1 MNKPII
7 TTVQL
12 MMLAVGSALVFP
24 YTFMPIL
31 NVPNSNQDV
40 WFVLLLALFYILVIN
55 APLLFLINKFR
66 GLTVNQITE
75 TIMGKVI
82 GKAAALVFV
91 LFFIFCFIA
100 CSLITTHFMK
110 SYLFSA
116 TPRWVLLLFSVVPVC
131 YASYKG
137 AGTIGRL
144 SVFVVPFVMVT
155 IVFFL
160 LFGINKMD
168 LSVFKPILADSTF
181 LNLNLGAFLTASRYS
196 EILIFFVFSCYLSKT
211 ASINKTYAV
220 ALVSFG
226 VLFMLILVPTVA
238 VLGVDLAKID
248 WNPYYVYTRQ
258 VNALSFLERLQAFN
272 TLAWF
277 PTTVLKLAI
286 YIFMAARVL
295 SLVFKAKSH
304 KKFVIPITAIGFIAC
319 VIPFMSNSGT
329 IKILSSDRVFPWVIL
344 PVTFVL
350 PCLLIAVYLI
360 RRKKLKPI
368 IKKAQASA
376 KSVEE

>member
-1 MNKPII
+1 MYC
-7 TTVQL
+7 L
-12 MMLAVGSALVFP
+12 
-24 YTFMPIL
+24 
-31 NVPNSNQDV
+31 
-40 WFVLLLALFYILVIN
+40 
-55 APLLFLINKFR
+55 
-66 GLTVNQITE
+66 
-75 TIMGKVI
+75 
-82 GKAAALVFV
+82 
-91 LFFIFCFIA
+91 IA

-304 KKFVIPITAIGFIAC
+304 KKFVIPIAAIGFIAC
-319 VIPFMSNSGT
+319 LIPFMSNSGT

>member
-75 TIMGKVI
+75 TIMGKTI

-91 LFFIFCFIA
+91 LFFMYCFIA

-286 YIFMAARVL
+286 YNFMAARVL

-376 KSVEE
+376 KNVDE

>member
-75 TIMGKVI
+75 TIMGKII

>member
-40 WFVLLLALFYILVIN
+40 WFVLLLALVYILVIN

-75 TIMGKVI
+75 TIMGKII

-91 LFFIFCFIA
+91 LFFMYCFIA

-319 VIPFMSNSGT
+319 LIPFMSNSGT

>member
-40 WFVLLLALFYILVIN
+40 WFVLLLALVYILVIN

-75 TIMGKVI
+75 TIMGKII

-91 LFFIFCFIA
+91 LFFMYCFIA

>member
-40 WFVLLLALFYILVIN
+40 WFVLLLALVYILVIN

-75 TIMGKVI
+75 TIMGKTI

-91 LFFIFCFIA
+91 LFFIYCFIA

-238 VLGVDLAKID
+238 VLGVDLARID

>member
-40 WFVLLLALFYILVIN
+40 WFVLLLALVYILVIN

-75 TIMGKVI
+75 TIMGKII

-91 LFFIFCFIA
+91 LFFMYCFIA

-329 IKILSSDRVFPWVIL
+329 IKLLSSDRVFPWVIL

>member
-40 WFVLLLALFYILVIN
+40 WFVLLLALVYILVIN

-75 TIMGKVI
+75 TIMGKTI

-91 LFFIFCFIA
+91 LFFMYCFIA

>member
-1 MNKPII
+1 MKKPII

-31 NVPNSNQDV
+31 NTPNANQDV
-40 WFVLLLALFYILVIN
+40 WIVLLLAFVYILVIN
-55 APLLFLINKFR
+55 APLLFLMNKFR
-66 GLTVNQITE
+66 GLTVNQIVDA
-75 TIMGKVI
+75 IMGKI
-82 GKAAALVFV
+82 LGKAAALVFI
-91 LFFIFCFIA
+91 LFFMYCFIA
-100 CSLITTHFMK
+100 CSLITTHFMN

-116 TPRWVLLLFSVVPVC
+116 TPRWALMLFMVVPVC

-144 SVFVVPFVMVT
+144 SVFIVPFVIVT
-155 IVFFL
+155 ILFFL

-168 LSVFKPILADSTF
+168 LSVLKPILTDSTF
-181 LNLNLGAFLTASRYS
+181 FDLNLGAFLTASRFS
-196 EILIFFVFSCYLSKT
+196 EILIFFVFSYYLSKQ

-220 ALVSFG
+220 ALVVFG
-226 VLFMLILVPTVA
+226 ICFMLILVPTVA
-238 VLGVDLAKID
+238 VLGVDFAKIS

-258 VNALSFLERLQAFN
+258 VNALTFLERLQAFN

-277 PTTVLKLAI
+277 PASLLKLAI

-295 SLVFKAKSH
+295 SLIFKAKSH
-304 KKFVIPITAIGFIAC
+304 KKFVIPIVALGYIAC
-319 VIPFMSNSGT
+319 LIPFMSNSGT
-329 IKILSSDRVFPWVIL
+329 IKLLSSDRVFPWVIL
-344 PVTFVL
+344 PVIFVL
-350 PCLLIAVYLI
+350 PCLLVAVYLI
-360 RRKKLKPI
+360 RRKKLKPL

>member
-40 WFVLLLALFYILVIN
+40 WFVLLLALVYILVIN
-55 APLLFLINKFR
+55 GPLLFLINKFR

-75 TIMGKVI
+75 TIMGKII

-91 LFFIFCFIA
+91 LFFMYCFIA

-304 KKFVIPITAIGFIAC
+304 KKFVIPIAAIGFIAC
-319 VIPFMSNSGT
+319 LIPFMSNSGT

>member
-40 WFVLLLALFYILVIN
+40 WFVLLLALVYILVIN

-75 TIMGKVI
+75 TIMGKTI
-82 GKAAALVFV
+82 GKATALVFV
-91 LFFIFCFIA
+91 LFFMYCFIA

>member
-40 WFVLLLALFYILVIN
+40 WFVLLLALVYILVIN

-75 TIMGKVI
+75 TIMGKTI

-91 LFFIFCFIA
+91 LFFIYCFIA

>member
-75 TIMGKVI
+75 TIMGKTI

-91 LFFIFCFIA
+91 LFFMYCFIA

>member
-40 WFVLLLALFYILVIN
+40 WFVLLLALVYILVIN
-55 APLLFLINKFR
+55 APLLFLINRFR

-75 TIMGKVI
+75 TVMGKII

-91 LFFIFCFIA
+91 LFFMFCFIA

-116 TPRWVLLLFSVVPVC
+116 TPRWVLLLFLVVPVC

-144 SVFVVPFVMVT
+144 SVFIVPFVMVT

-168 LSVFKPILADSTF
+168 LSVFKPILTDSTF
-181 LNLNLGAFLTASRYS
+181 FNLNLGAFLTASRFS

-277 PTTVLKLAI
+277 PTTVLKLTI
-286 YIFMAARVL
+286 YNFMAARVL
-295 SLVFKAKSH
+295 SLVFKIKSH
-304 KKFVIPITAIGFIAC
+304 KKFVIPIAAFGFIAC
-319 VIPFMSNSGT
+319 LIPFMSNSGT
-329 IKILSSDRVFPWVIL
+329 IKLLSSDRVFPWVIL

-350 PCLLIAVYLI
+350 PCLIIAVYLI

-376 KSVEE
+376 KNVEE

>member
-40 WFVLLLALFYILVIN
+40 WFVLLLALVYILVIN
-55 APLLFLINKFR
+55 APLLFLINRFR

-75 TIMGKVI
+75 TVMGKII

-91 LFFIFCFIA
+91 LFFMFCFIA

-144 SVFVVPFVMVT
+144 SVFIVPFVMVT

>member
-40 WFVLLLALFYILVIN
+40 WFVLLLALVYILVIN

-75 TIMGKVI
+75 TIMGKII

>member
-75 TIMGKVI
+75 TIMGKTI

-91 LFFIFCFIA
+91 LFFMYCFIA

-304 KKFVIPITAIGFIAC
+304 KKFVIPIAAIGFIAC
-319 VIPFMSNSGT
+319 LIPFMSNSGT

>member
-40 WFVLLLALFYILVIN
+40 WFVLLLALVYILVIN
-55 APLLFLINKFR
+55 APLLFLINRFR

-75 TIMGKVI
+75 TVMGKII

-91 LFFIFCFIA
+91 LFFMFCFIA

-144 SVFVVPFVMVT
+144 SAFIVPFVMVT

-238 VLGVDLAKID
+238 VLGVDLARID

-286 YIFMAARVL
+286 YNFMAARVL

-304 KKFVIPITAIGFIAC
+304 KKFVIPIAAIGFIAC
-319 VIPFMSNSGT
+319 VIPFMNSSGT

-368 IKKAQASA
+368 IKRAQASA
-376 KSVEE
+376 KNVEE